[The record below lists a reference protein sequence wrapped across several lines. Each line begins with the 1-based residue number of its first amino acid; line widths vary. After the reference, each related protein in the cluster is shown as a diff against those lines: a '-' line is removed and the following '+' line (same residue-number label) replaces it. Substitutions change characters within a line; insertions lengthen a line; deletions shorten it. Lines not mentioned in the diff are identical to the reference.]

1 MRYVRVG
8 LDKYTNNCT
17 NILSILTHVLTI
29 FIAFPLMAS
38 TFFSSSILIFGLALA
53 DSDFIAAA
61 TLALAFVAL
70 GNTTVPFA
78 FLVATMRQYLK
89 RRKKEDNVVGRMY
102 QEHLKIRILSV
113 WLETLFDLSLYEYTA
128 QCTYETYF
136 TAI

>member
-1 MRYVRVG
+1 M
-8 LDKYTNNCT
+8 
-17 NILSILTHVLTI
+17 LTI

-38 TFFSSSILIFGLALA
+38 TFFSSSILVFGLALA

-70 GNTTVPFA
+70 GNTRSGGN
-78 FLVATMRQYLK
+78 MRQYLK

-102 QEHLKIRILSV
+102 QEHLRIRILSV

>member
-29 FIAFPLMAS
+29 VIAFPLMAS

-70 GNTTVPFA
+70 GNTRSGGN
-78 FLVATMRQYLK
+78 MRQYLK